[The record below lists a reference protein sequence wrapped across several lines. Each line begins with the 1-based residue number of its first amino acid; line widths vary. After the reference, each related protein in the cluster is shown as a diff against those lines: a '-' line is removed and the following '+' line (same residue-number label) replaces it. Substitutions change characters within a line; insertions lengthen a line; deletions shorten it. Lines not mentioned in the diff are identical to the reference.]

1 MEIFLPSDDACVAL
15 EPDLETSD
23 DSVTSTEEPTNS
35 AQRDVPGTTHAQGE
49 DNLPEP
55 HSSPQE
61 RVPAVNDQEA
71 NNTARNRSQSPHLHE
86 ESVDLIM
93 MAFKTQHV
101 AHLSH
106 NSSNLHSPLMYL
118 SPKDRSCS
126 QSMRDYADYPFS
138 VST

>member
-1 MEIFLPSDDACVAL
+1 MYQVLHMLKEKTTFLSHTPLHKSACRLSMTKRQITQLEI
-15 EPDLETSD
+15 
-23 DSVTSTEEPTNS
+23 
-35 AQRDVPGTTHAQGE
+35 
-49 DNLPEP
+49 
-55 HSSPQE
+55 
-61 RVPAVNDQEA
+61 
-71 NNTARNRSQSPHLHE
+71 ARNLRYLHE